1 MHDEFSSA
9 KVAQWFCRLVI
20 GEDFA
25 SVEKQSK
32 RFIIIFSLKVL
43 KQYLENIH
51 PEAIKLIEQYADMDS
66 DATAKLDT
74 TNYFNVRSYP
84 IKIKA
89 LINFGLINQMRYIN
103 KFFEEVNAV
112 LEIGDVFICRGETIV
127 GRKERLQ
134 ISNYPMLGKLYFFF
148 EFIFLRVIPKLW
160 GLKKIF
166 FWFTRGKIRLISKAE
181 ILGRL
186 YSCGFELVEYRNI
199 EGELY
204 VVCRKRADPDYNME
218 PSYGPI
224 FKMRRLGKNG
234 NIIGVYKFRTMHPY
248 AEYLQD
254 YIINQNGY
262 SQTGKPKDDF
272 RLTPW
277 GRFFRKYWID
287 ELPQLI
293 NVFKGEM
300 KLVGLRPISERYAQ
314 DIDPEFLKE
323 RIQYKPGCIPPYI
336 SLNRASSVSEV
347 IQAEKEYL
355 DAKKRSPFT
364 ADLKFFFQ
372 AVFNIVFRRKRS
384 A

>member
-1 MHDEFSSA
+1 M
-9 KVAQWFCRLVI
+9 
-20 GEDFA
+20 
-25 SVEKQSK
+25 
-32 RFIIIFSLKVL
+32 

-89 LINFGLINQMRYIN
+89 LVNFGLINQMRYIN

-134 ISNYPMLGKLYFFF
+134 ISNYPMLGKMYFFL
-148 EFIFLRVIPKLW
+148 EFVFLRVMPKLW

-204 VVCRKRADPDYNME
+204 VVCRKRAAPDYNME

-336 SLNRASSVSEV
+336 SLNRASSVSAV

-355 DAKKRSPFT
+355 EAKKRRPFT
-364 ADLKFFFQ
+364 TDFKFFFQ
-372 AVFNIVFRRKRS
+372 ALFNIIFMRKRS